1 MLAMLL
7 VYGPHKSILPDAE
20 ELSKTE
26 NVLYGT
32 FHRFLWG
39 LVLAWVTYAC
49 HYGAGGLFLFFRFQY
64 FLLCVPD
71 YPINISPCRKPIT
84 REIIINLVLSV
95 YENRIEQCFAAH
107 IVQCCQQYCST
118 FLHLIQ
124 PRRYYSIFL
133 TTLNNVDRISVLFL
147 TTLSRS
153 IIFSISSHQLLLT
166 SRNALKQSLV
176 DLIKAFYRA
185 VIDGRDEDR
194 THRLISF
201 HHNKC
206 AASYQA
212 GLMQVD
218 FLFPNLMLV
227 VSTTKLH
234 QVCIYLASSTL
245 IFTDFFKLD
254 EAKILDTYLMTNFH
268 QAGKISSCNLHQT

>member
-107 IVQCCQQYCST
+107 IVKCCQQYCST

-133 TTLNNVDRISVLFL
+133 FNNIEQCWQD
-147 TTLSRS
+147 
-153 IIFSISSHQLLLT
+153 ISSL
-166 SRNALKQSLV
+166 
-176 DLIKAFYRA
+176 F
-185 VIDGRDEDR
+185 IDVE
-194 THRLISF
+194 
-201 HHNKC
+201 
-206 AASYQA
+206 
-212 GLMQVD
+212 QVD
-218 FLFPNLMLV
+218 NFFDL
-227 VSTTKLH
+227 
-234 QVCIYLASSTL
+234 LASVAPHEQKRAEVKSCC
-245 IFTDFFKLD
+245 LD
-254 EAKILDTYLMTNFH
+254 QGFL
-268 QAGKISSCNLHQT
+268 SCSHRWAR